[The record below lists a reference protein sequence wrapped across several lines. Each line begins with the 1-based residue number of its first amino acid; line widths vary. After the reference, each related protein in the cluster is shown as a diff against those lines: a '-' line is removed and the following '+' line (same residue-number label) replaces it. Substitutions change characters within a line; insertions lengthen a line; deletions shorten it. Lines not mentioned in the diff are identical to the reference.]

1 MGKQNIILNI
11 LCTVVLLIGWA
22 GILFVSFFLLVFSPM
37 FTSLGNGILVNITA
51 IIYILVFVLPILFRK
66 RITKYFS
73 LPLSFLIFTI
83 ISVVLVGSILA
94 IAKGYISDFSQEKWG
109 KYESLRTYMI
119 DDLEEEHGIVGKTEK
134 EVLELLGEPM
144 YNYGNETIIRY
155 EYYAGDGI
163 DSYYYEIVFENGI
176 AKDTTVAQH

>member
-1 MGKQNIILNI
+1 
-11 LCTVVLLIGWA
+11 
-22 GILFVSFFLLVFSPM
+22 
-37 FTSLGNGILVNITA
+37 
-51 IIYILVFVLPILFRK
+51 
-66 RITKYFS
+66 
-73 LPLSFLIFTI
+73 
-83 ISVVLVGSILA
+83 
-94 IAKGYISDFSQEKWG
+94 
-109 KYESLRTYMI
+109 MI

-176 AKDTTVAQH
+176 AKDTTFAQH